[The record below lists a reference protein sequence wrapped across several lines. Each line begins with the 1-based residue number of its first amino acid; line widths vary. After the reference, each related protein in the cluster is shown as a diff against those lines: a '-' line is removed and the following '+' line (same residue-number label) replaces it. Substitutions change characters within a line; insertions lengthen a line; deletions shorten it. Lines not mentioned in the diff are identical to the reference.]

1 MHILEARPNFMKVAP
16 VMRLMAEYPGRFSQV
31 LVHTA
36 RHYDFALPQ
45 VFFRTLNCRKT
56 ILFLKAAVL
65 VPMLIKRP
73 VSSWHLT
80 RSPARL

>member
-1 MHILEARPNFMKVAP
+1 MMVAP
-16 VMRLMAEYPGRFSQV
+16 VMLALGDYPNRFNQV
-31 LVHTA
+31 LVHTV

-73 VSSWHLT
+73 PS
-80 RSPARL
+80 